1 MKTTPAPVAPSRPI
15 VSGKSFSLGQ
25 SKFPVKGVTYG
36 PFRPNSAGEP
46 FPEKAD
52 AARDFELVRTLGA
65 NVLRVYHVPPRWLLD
80 MADYHRLKLLID
92 IPWSKHVCF
101 LDSADAQEAACQA
114 VREAVQ
120 SCARH
125 PAVFAYSVVN
135 ELPPD
140 IVRWS
145 GAEEMEDFI
154 DELVQVAKWVDP
166 ECLCTFGN
174 YPPTEFLNP
183 RNVDFVC
190 FNVYLHQ
197 QRPFENY
204 LARLQMIADTK
215 PLVLGEM
222 GIDSLREGE
231 SEKCAMLE
239 WQIEAVFRSGLAGA
253 IVYSFTDEWHKDERD
268 VPDWFF
274 GLTTKERLTKPS
286 FEAVRRQFAQAP
298 YFPLQR
304 YPKITVVV
312 ACYNGGRTLQPCLDS
327 LTRLNYPAYEVI
339 VVDDGSNDI
348 TPQVASLYKGFRT
361 ITQAHQGLSVARNA
375 GIFAATGEVVAFTD
389 ADCRAD
395 EDWLY
400 YLAGDLLKGTFVAM
414 GGHNFLPPEDSAVAA
429 AVMVSPGG
437 PAHVMLTDRQAE
449 HIPGCNMAFYKWA
462 LVEIG
467 GFDPIFHRA
476 GDDVDV
482 CWRLQQRGYRIGFC
496 PAGFVWHYRRP
507 TVQAYLR
514 QQSGYGEAE
523 AILVRRH
530 PEYFNSFGGSVWQGR
545 IYTSSK
551 FGLTLRRPMI
561 YRGLFG
567 TGFFQSIYQ
576 AEPATVLMF
585 CTSLEYHALVNLP
598 LLALSVPFRSLAPL
612 ALTSVLFSLGVC
624 VVAGVQA
631 TLPPGKTR
639 FWSRPLIMLL
649 FFLQPIVRGWAR
661 YQGRLNFEPTPP
673 KAVETLESLALED
686 RPEELDQVEYWSDAR
701 MERLQFVRR
710 VLDRLA
716 REGWEIKED
725 AGWSDFDV
733 EIFGSRWSHL
743 QLATV
748 AEPHAG
754 GKQLIRCRLRAGWS
768 LLAKVT
774 LCSMLGFELVVIG
787 FVWHPFWQIW
797 FLLLTVPAFIWYV
810 QRDRHCLQR
819 LIAVMLDDIA
829 RKNGLVKLRAGAKE
843 RSAPPDPAPE
853 LPPAPQTPSTSFS
866 EQPPPN
872 Q

>member
-1 MKTTPAPVAPSRPI
+1 MKTPPATNAPSRPI
-15 VSGKSFSLGQ
+15 VSGKFFRVGQ
-25 SKFPVKGVTYG
+25 SKFYPKGVTYG
-36 PFRPNSAGEP
+36 PFRPNSSGDPFFEP
-46 FPEKAD
+46 A
-52 AARDFELVRTLGA
+52 ATARDFDLIHTLGA
-65 NVLRVYHVPPRWLLD
+65 NLLRVYHVPPRWLLD
-80 MADYHRLKLLID
+80 LADSHGLKVLID

-101 LDSADAQEAACQA
+101 LDSTDAQEAACA
-114 VREAVQ
+114 AIREAVQ
-120 SCARH
+120 KCARH

-145 GAEEMEDFI
+145 GAAAVETFI
-154 DELVQVAKWVDP
+154 DKLAQVAKGVDP

-174 YPPTEFLNP
+174 YPPTEFLDP
-183 RNVDFVC
+183 QNVDFTC

-215 PLVLGEM
+215 PLVLGEI
-222 GIDSLREGE
+222 GIDSMREGE
-231 SEKCAMLE
+231 AEKCAMLE
-239 WQIEAVFRSGLAGA
+239 WQIESSFRSGLAGA
-253 IVYSFTDEWHKDERD
+253 IVYSFTDEWHKDSRD

-274 GLTTKERLTKPS
+274 GLTTAERQPKPS
-286 FEAVRRQFAQAP
+286 FEAVRRKFGQAP
-298 YFPLQR
+298 HFPLSR

-312 ACYNGGRTLQPCLDS
+312 ACQNGGRTLQPCLDS
-327 LTRLNYPAYEVI
+327 LRHLNYPAYEVI
-339 VVDDGSNDI
+339 VVDDGSTDI
-348 TPQVASLYKGFRT
+348 TPQVASLYKDFRT
-361 ITQAHQGLSVARNA
+361 ITQTHQGLSVARNA

-400 YLAGDLLKGTFVAM
+400 YLAGDLVKGSFVGM
-414 GGHNFLPPEDSAVAA
+414 GGHNFLPPEDAAVAA

-462 LVEIG
+462 LAEIG

-523 AILVRRH
+523 AMLVRRH

-561 YRGLFG
+561 YHGLFG
-567 TGFFQSIYQ
+567 TGFFQSMYH

-631 TLPPGKTR
+631 RLPHNKIR
-639 FWSRPLIMLL
+639 FWSRPLVTLL

-673 KAVETLESLALED
+673 KAVQSFESLALED
-686 RPEELDQVEYWSDAR
+686 RPEALEQVEYWSNTK
-701 MERLQFVRR
+701 MERLDFVRR
-710 VLDRLA
+710 ILQRLEN
-716 REGWEIKED
+716 EGWEIKED

-733 EIFGSRWSHL
+733 EVFGSRWSHL

-754 GKQLIRCRLRAGWS
+754 DKQLIRCRLRAGWS
-768 LLAKVT
+768 LLAKVA

-787 FVWHPFWQIW
+787 FVWHAYWEIW
-797 FLLLTVPAFIWYV
+797 FLLLTVPAFVWYV
-810 QRDRHCLQR
+810 QKDRGDLQR
-819 LIAVMLDDIA
+819 LLAVVLDDIA
-829 RKNGLVKLRAGAKE
+829 RQNGMVKLHVTAKKPAAT
-843 RSAPPDPAPE
+843 APAASVSP
-853 LPPAPQTPSTSFS
+853 LPFS
-866 EQPPPN
+866 EQP
-872 Q
+872 QK